1 MLYDATVDCLRKNF
15 RNLMGC
21 QNEASFDKLVSS
33 VASANNPQNEAM
45 ICDLVYEYLKSEHKV
60 ASKSFILLMESD
72 ILC

>member
-1 MLYDATVDCLRKNF
+1 MECCRSEMLYDATVDCLRKNF
-15 RNLMGC
+15 RNLMGS

-60 ASKSFILLMESD
+60 DS
-72 ILC
+72 